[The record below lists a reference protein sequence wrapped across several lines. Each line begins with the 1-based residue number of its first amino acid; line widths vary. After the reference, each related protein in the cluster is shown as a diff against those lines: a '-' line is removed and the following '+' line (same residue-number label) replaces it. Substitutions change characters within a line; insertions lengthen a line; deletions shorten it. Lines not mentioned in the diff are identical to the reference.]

1 VWERYGTLVHTF
13 CVRSLADRDIAADCT
28 QETFVSA
35 WRSRHRFDPARGSL
49 AAWLIGIARH
59 RVHDAYRAQARFPA
73 PTATTGADDGA
84 DTGSAGAVS
93 ESALVERLLIADA
106 LTALGE
112 RARRVVELAFYSGLS
127 QSQIAEH
134 LELPLGTVKSD
145 MRRALRRLR
154 DVLEGGDDA

>member
-1 VWERYGTLVHTF
+1 
-13 CVRSLADRDIAADCT
+13 
-28 QETFVSA
+28 
-35 WRSRHRFDPARGSL
+35 
-49 AAWLIGIARH
+49 
-59 RVHDAYRAQARFPA
+59 
-73 PTATTGADDGA
+73 
-84 DTGSAGAVS
+84 VS